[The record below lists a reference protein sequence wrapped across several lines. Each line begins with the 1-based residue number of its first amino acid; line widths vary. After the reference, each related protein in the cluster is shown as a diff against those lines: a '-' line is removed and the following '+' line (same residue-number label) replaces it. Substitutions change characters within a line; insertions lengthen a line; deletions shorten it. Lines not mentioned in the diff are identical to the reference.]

1 MRVPEALTIGA
12 SYLVASTVPL
22 IPYFFLSIGNAFAAS
37 LVLTLAAP
45 ILAAQLKSPG
55 TVKTALRLL
64 VQVSNDF
71 KRQIAN
77 KNFARVPHEYM
88 EYTEA
93 ADALRSAIKDE
104 PADFKAKVETRLK
117 AAVAAAKTVSDMS
130 GNTTDADKLA
140 AEHAKA
146 VTAMNSVF
154 DLFPADLRPDPN
166 APPPGRGAKKN

>member
-1 MRVPEALTIGA
+1 MKRTKKVAVILMTVGFVLALVVPIW
-12 SYLVASTVPL
+12 
-22 IPYFFLSIGNAFAAS
+22 
-37 LVLTLAAP
+37 
-45 ILAAQLKSPG
+45 AAQLKAPD

-71 KRQIAN
+71 KRQITA

-93 ADALRSAIKDE
+93 ADALRTGIKDE

-117 AAVAAAKTVSDMS
+117 AAVAAYQKISDMS
-130 GNTTDADKLA
+130 AKATDPAPLM

-146 VTAMNSVF
+146 VTAMNAVF
-154 DLFPADLRPDPN
+154 DLFPADMRPDPN
-166 APPPGRGAKKN
+166 LPPPGRGRGQRD

>member
-1 MRVPEALTIGA
+1 MKRTKQILAA
-12 SYLVASTVPL
+12 MA
-22 IPYFFLSIGNAFAAS
+22 SIGF
-37 LVLTLAAP
+37 VVMLAAP
-45 ILAAQLKSPG
+45 IWAAQLKSPDD
-55 TVKTALRLL
+55 VKTALKLL

-71 KRQIAN
+71 KRQIGN

-93 ADALRSAIKDE
+93 ADALRSGIKNE

-117 AAVAAAKTVSDMS
+117 AAVAAAQKVSDMS
-130 GNTTDADKLA
+130 GNTTDSDKLA

-146 VTAMNSVF
+146 VTAMNALF
-154 DLFPADLRPDPN
+154 DLFPANLRPDPN

>member
-1 MRVPEALTIGA
+1 MKNIRKTLAVLA
-12 SYLVASTVPL
+12 SV
-22 IPYFFLSIGNAFAAS
+22 G
-37 LVLTLAAP
+37 LVLTAAAP
-45 ILAAQLKSPG
+45 ASSQQLKS
-55 TVKTALRLL
+55 TEDVRTALRLL

-71 KRQIAN
+71 KRQITN

-93 ADALRSAIKDE
+93 ADALRTSIKAE

-117 AAVAAAKTVSDMS
+117 AAVAAYQKVSDMS
-130 GNTTDADKLA
+130 ANAKETDVDKLM

-154 DLFPADLRPDPN
+154 DLFPAALRPDPN
-166 APPPGRGAKKN
+166 LPPPGRGGRRG

>member
-1 MRVPEALTIGA
+1 MKLTKKVPAVFLFIGCLLALAI
-12 SYLVASTVPL
+12 
-22 IPYFFLSIGNAFAAS
+22 
-37 LVLTLAAP
+37 P
-45 ILAAQLKSPG
+45 ILSAQLKSPED
-55 TVKTALRLL
+55 VKTALRLL

-71 KRQIAN
+71 KRQITN

-93 ADALRSAIKDE
+93 ADALRAATKTE

-117 AAVAAAKTVSDMS
+117 AAVSAYQKISDMS
-130 GNTTDADKLA
+130 ANTPDADKLM

-146 VTAMNSVF
+146 VMAMNSLF

-166 APPPGRGAKKN
+166 TPPPGGRANKK